1 MGLGVGYGATA
12 ATAGDALRRDGC
24 GAPHHESPAWLSSMA
39 RFASDFA
46 SDARW
51 LWLVRASQLER
62 AITGR
67 PSNGC

>member
-46 SDARW
+46 SDAPCSG
-51 LWLVRASQLER
+51 VSEPASQSE
-62 AITGR
+62 
-67 PSNGC
+67 P